1 MVIKLSSTKISNI
14 ICIAVTVIMVITSI
28 GFFIIKI
35 ILSSLIRSGK
45 SSFDAESL
53 LSFGVAVKHGDIVAW
68 DVTKTFLPDIVTI
81 GVSIALCVGYIIRNK
96 NSVDEFDEENIENMK
111 VSGVRSPSFWI
122 GVYIFVT
129 ALAGIISP
137 SIIAFTFSGN
147 S

>member
-1 MVIKLSSTKISNI
+1 
-14 ICIAVTVIMVITSI
+14 MVITSI

-45 SSFDAESL
+45 SSFNAESL

>member
-1 MVIKLSSTKISNI
+1 MVI
-14 ICIAVTVIMVITSI
+14 ASI

-35 ILSSLIRSGK
+35 VLSSLVRSGK
-45 SSFDAESL
+45 SSFDAKSL
-53 LSFGVAVKHGDIVAW
+53 LSFGVAVKHGDIDAW
-68 DVTKTFLPDIVTI
+68 DVTKTFLPDIVAI